1 MICFFR
7 HYQPPKYLTQQ
18 SQYLPAIEYLPNYDD
33 ENRRR
38 KLKSGK
44 TDQIVLEERI
54 IGGGDIYQTTNG
66 ISTGIQRD
74 SGSIYRTVDN
84 TSRKDVGDTYIEA
97 IVP

>member
-1 MICFFR
+1 M
-7 HYQPPKYLTQQ
+7 TQQ

-84 TSRKDVGDTYIEA
+84 TNRKDVGDTYIEA